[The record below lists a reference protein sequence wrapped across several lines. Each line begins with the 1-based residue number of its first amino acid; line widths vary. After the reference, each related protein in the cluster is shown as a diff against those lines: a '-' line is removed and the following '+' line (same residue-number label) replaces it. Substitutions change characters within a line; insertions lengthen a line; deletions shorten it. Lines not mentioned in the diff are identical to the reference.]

1 MVTWLQCQQVKK
13 DGMRTAPSS
22 TLDAPADL
30 LLVDRFERI
39 VVINLP
45 SRADRRS
52 EMGQQLAA
60 VGLAWDAPMV
70 RRFDAIRPSDR
81 GGFPSVGARGC
92 FLSHLGVLREAR
104 DAGARNVL
112 IMEDDID
119 FSAHLAS
126 QWPPVSRDLASDAW
140 SFFYGGHVIDGAA
153 PSAHLHTWVVP
164 PDTPVQTAHFL
175 GVRGA
180 AIAELVAYLEA
191 MLGRVSGDAAG
202 GPMHVDG
209 AYSWFRREHPHHVT
223 IAASVQL
230 GVQRPSRTD
239 IHPLRWFD
247 RWTGVRNAVEL
258 ARRLC
263 RWARAQSTSKRL

>member
-1 MVTWLQCQQVKK
+1 MKAMPTPLSS
-13 DGMRTAPSS
+13 PSANAAGS
-22 TLDAPADL
+22 

-39 VVINLP
+39 TVINLP
-45 SRADRRS
+45 SRPDRRR

-60 VGLAWDAPMV
+60 IGLAWDAPTV
-70 RRFDAIRPSDR
+70 RRFDAIRPTDR
-81 GGFPSVGARGC
+81 GKFPTIGTRGC

-104 DAGARNVL
+104 DAGARSLL
-112 IMEDDID
+112 ILEDDVD
-119 FSAHLAS
+119 FSPHLAE
-126 QWPPVSRDLASDAW
+126 QWPAVSRVLGSEAW
-140 SFFYGGHVIDGAA
+140 SLFYGGYFVGAA
-153 PSAHLHTWVVP
+153 LLPGPQSIWTIA

-180 AIAELVAYLEA
+180 AIGELVAYLEA
-191 MLGRVSGDAAG
+191 MLGRSSGDVAG

-258 ARRLC
+258 ARRLR
-263 RWARAQSTSKRL
+263 RWARAQSTSERL